1 MNLAREQKLITA
13 NPAEGCA
20 LPRLEHKEM
29 KTLLV
34 EQLQSFLRE
43 SKDSGVFELYYLE
56 LATGLRRGELLGLK
70 WVDIDLERADLRV
83 NVQADSA
90 RVNQIIV
97 DCWVAVGTKKPHAI
111 QRDFTRMF
119 NGKPSYRFELKEDDN
134 TLSGYAKGETKGRAE
149 FSYCYAT
156 SDDFKGLP
164 ADVYQKA
171 QITKTV
177 YHHGKG
183 ICPQGASRDY
193 EFSVYIP
200 SSLGSDVSTIFA
212 QWHGMPDRT
221 LVQTPQGEV
230 KKLTIDEFVELE
242 KTTIFKKNEGYEKVA
257 KLDKQGNPVK
267 DKQGNPVYQAGKA
280 NGWLVE
286 QGGYPPLAFGFS
298 GGWFYI
304 KANSDRKWLTDKDD
318 RCNANPEKTPIM
330 KPVTSD
336 YKASTIA
343 YKMSYA
349 DFPKDCW
356 ITFRIHIDWTVYGK
370 EAETIVKPGMLDVQM
385 DYQEKGKKVSKHIV
399 DNEKIM
405 IGRNDDDGYYFKFGI
420 YRVGNSTKP
429 VCYNLANYSER

>member
-1 MNLAREQKLITA
+1 MRTIALITL
-13 NPAEGCA
+13 CL
-20 LPRLEHKEM
+20 LPLTAVSPVRAQSDNLTSLKE
-29 KTLLV
+29 
-34 EQLQSFLRE
+34 
-43 SKDSGVFELYYLE
+43 
-56 LATGLRRGELLGLK
+56 
-70 WVDIDLERADLRV
+70 RV

-90 RVNQIIV
+90 RANQII
-97 DCWVAVGTKKPHAI
+97 DDRWVAVGTNKPHTI
-111 QRDFTRMF
+111 QLDYSRPFG
-119 NGKPSYRFELKEDDN
+119 NKPSYRFELRREDN
-134 TLSGYAKGETKGRAE
+134 TLEGYGKGETKGRAE
-149 FSYCYAT
+149 LSYCYAT
-156 SDDFKGLP
+156 SADFNGLP
-164 ADVYQKA
+164 ADAYRKA

-200 SSLGSDVSTIFA
+200 SDLDSNVSTIFA

-221 LVQTPQGEV
+221 LVQTPAGEV
-230 KKLTIDEFVELE
+230 KKLTVDEFIELD
-242 KTTIFKKNEGYEKVA
+242 KTTIFKKNTGYEKVA

-267 DKQGNPVYQAGKA
+267 DKKGNPVYKAGKK

-304 KANSDRKWLTDKDD
+304 KANSDRRWLTDKDD

-330 KPVTSD
+330 KPVTSE

-343 YKMSYA
+343 YKMPFA

-356 ITFRIHIDWTVYGK
+356 VTFRIHIDWTTYGK
-370 EAETIVKPGMLDVQM
+370 EAETIVKPGKLDVQM
-385 DYQEKGKKVSKHIV
+385 EYADKKKTVKEHIV
-399 DNEKIM
+399 NNEEIL

-420 YRVGNSTKP
+420 YRVGNSTVP
-429 VCYNLANYSER
+429 VCYRLAVRD

>member
-1 MNLAREQKLITA
+1 MKKNIFAICVVAVGCTA
-13 NPAEGCA
+13 LTAQPQDTQ
-20 LPRLEHKEM
+20 
-29 KTLLV
+29 TLVPLT
-34 EQLQSFLRE
+34 E
-43 SKDSGVFELYYLE
+43 
-56 LATGLRRGELLGLK
+56 
-70 WVDIDLERADLRV
+70 RV

-90 RVNQIIV
+90 RVNQIID

-370 EAETIVKPGMLDVQM
+370 ERSNV
-385 DYQEKGKKVSKHIV
+385 
-399 DNEKIM
+399 
-405 IGRNDDDGYYFKFGI
+405 R
-420 YRVGNSTKP
+420 
-429 VCYNLANYSER
+429 

>member
-1 MNLAREQKLITA
+1 MT
-13 NPAEGCA
+13 
-20 LPRLEHKEM
+20 
-29 KTLLV
+29 
-34 EQLQSFLRE
+34 
-43 SKDSGVFELYYLE
+43 
-56 LATGLRRGELLGLK
+56 
-70 WVDIDLERADLRV
+70 
-83 NVQADSA
+83 
-90 RVNQIIV
+90 
-97 DCWVAVGTKKPHAI
+97 
-111 QRDFTRMF
+111 
-119 NGKPSYRFELKEDDN
+119 
-134 TLSGYAKGETKGRAE
+134 
-149 FSYCYAT
+149 
-156 SDDFKGLP
+156 
-164 ADVYQKA
+164 
-171 QITKTV
+171 
-177 YHHGKG
+177 
-183 ICPQGASRDY
+183 
-193 EFSVYIP
+193 
-200 SSLGSDVSTIFA
+200 SSL
-212 QWHGMPDRT
+212 
-221 LVQTPQGEV
+221 
-230 KKLTIDEFVELE
+230 
-242 KTTIFKKNEGYEKVA
+242 KNEGHEKVA

-267 DKQGNPVYQAGKA
+267 NKQGNPVYQAGKA

-343 YKMSYA
+343 YKMPYA